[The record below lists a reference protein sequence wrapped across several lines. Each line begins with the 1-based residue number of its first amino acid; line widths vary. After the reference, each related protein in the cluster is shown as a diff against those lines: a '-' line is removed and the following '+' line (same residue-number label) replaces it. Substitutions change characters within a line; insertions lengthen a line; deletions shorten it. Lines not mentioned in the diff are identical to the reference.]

1 MLERVTI
8 QIPREVKD
16 SLRKECFDRRTT
28 YRDVISSMLFERYGH
43 SPEGKGKKKPAK
55 KDAADAS

>member
-16 SLRKECFDRRTT
+16 SLRRECFDRRTT
-28 YRDVISSMLFERYGH
+28 YRDVISSMLFERYGLT
-43 SPEGKGKKKPAK
+43 PEGKKKKSQSK
-55 KDAADAS
+55 KEAANAS

>member
-28 YRDVISSMLFERYGH
+28 YREVISTMLFDRYGIKA
-43 SPEGKGKKKPAK
+43 EGKPKLKPTKKE
-55 KDAADAS
+55 AANAS